1 MNRNMGR
8 RSLNMRCGEKRFFV
22 EIELDGVKQKKTVTA
37 RTPVEARKRIR
48 MECGSQVEILSVT
61 RERENKF

>member
-1 MNRNMGR
+1 
-8 RSLNMRCGEKRFFV
+8 MRCGEKRFFV